1 MKCGQELPK
10 HKQKCPKCELDK
22 KKADESDKAVA
33 GLKSAAEI
41 AEIRAAGA
49 EKIANTATIQ
59 IQELRAELDAKM
71 KADEQESKMVLE
83 TVMGIFKSDGRMT
96 ANESI
101 ALFKDESKRKDDLL
115 VQELKRKD
123 ELLAAEQK
131 RKDELFTGILV
142 DQQNSHADERRHM
155 ALLNT
160 AKKMD
165 TGAITALSNLL
176 HGSGSSSGGSGS
188 SSSSSCSSGGSGGG
202 SSSNFCSECG
212 KKHCD
217 GKFCQE
223 CGKKY

>member
-1 MKCGQELPK
+1 MKCGQALPK

-22 KKADESDKAVA
+22 KKADESDKALA

-41 AEIRAAGA
+41 AKLKAAGA
-49 EKIANTATIQ
+49 EKTANTAAIQ
-59 IQELRAELDAKM
+59 VQELRAELDAKM
-71 KADEQESKMVLE
+71 KAGEQLQEGKMVLE

-115 VQELKRKD
+115 VQELKKKD

-160 AKKMD
+160 VKKMD
-165 TGAITALSNLL
+165 TGAIEALSNLL
-176 HGSGSSSGGSGS
+176 NGSGSSSGGSGS
-188 SSSSSCSSGGSGGG
+188 SSSSCSSGSGGGGG
-202 SSSNFCSECG
+202 SSSNF
-212 KKHCD
+212 
-217 GKFCQE
+217 
-223 CGKKY
+223 

>member
-1 MKCGQELPK
+1 M
-10 HKQKCPKCELDK
+10 
-22 KKADESDKAVA
+22 
-33 GLKSAAEI
+33 
-41 AEIRAAGA
+41 
-49 EKIANTATIQ
+49 
-59 IQELRAELDAKM
+59 ELDAKM

-101 ALFKDESKRKDDLL
+101 ALFKDESKRKD
-115 VQELKRKD
+115 
-123 ELLAAEQK
+123 
-131 RKDELFTGILV
+131 ELFTGILV

-176 HGSGSSSGGSGS
+176 NGSGSSSGGSGS

-212 KKHCD
+212 KKRCD